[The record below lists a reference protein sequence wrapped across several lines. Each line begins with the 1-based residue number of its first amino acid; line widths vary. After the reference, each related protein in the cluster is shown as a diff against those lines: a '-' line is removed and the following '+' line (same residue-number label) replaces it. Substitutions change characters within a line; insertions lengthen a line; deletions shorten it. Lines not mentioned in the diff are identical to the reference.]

1 MYTERQRERKEKHY
15 HVWHAHTK
23 TMPTVRLKRH
33 IQKFDVLKI
42 AMQTQSKKDKQNKKK
57 LQN

>member
-1 MYTERQRERKEKHY
+1 
-15 HVWHAHTK
+15 
-23 TMPTVRLKRH
+23 MPTVRLKRH

-42 AMQTQSKKDKQNKKK
+42 AMQTESKKDKQNKTN